1 MVTARVLIVGCLFFG
16 LCYQVLVP
24 LILLSDRGWNLTIDQ
39 IAIPYSVAAVIAIA
53 LLQVGLLRIWK
64 LLKIAAVGEI
74 FTTQAVAVWRQ
85 ATRWFTAAGVV
96 GVLIF
101 GHWIFII
108 GVIDEVGIALFP
120 VSIGLVLGS
129 LSVSHIG
136 ASLLEAAIAQKNE
149 LAEVI

>member
-108 GVIDEVGIALFP
+108 GVIDGVGIAFFP